1 MQKRHGF
8 FVLTNDSSL
17 SLSLSYIIA
26 SNGEMIVISSSSTLV
41 EIGNFGNERL
51 PRKLDSL
58 PDARKKE
65 RESVVYI
72 HVYNVYKRSN
82 VNIYRSVDI
91 HAWRERYKRRRDT
104 CTTVPSVTCS
114 FRTFDKRMEQRKYLF
129 VGHDIL
135 ANLFFSF
142 SFSLFFF

>member
-8 FVLTNDSSL
+8 FVLANDSSL

-58 PDARKKE
+58 PDARE
-65 RESVVYI
+65 RESVI
-72 HVYNVYKRSN
+72 RS
-82 VNIYRSVDI
+82 IYTRL
-91 HAWRERYKRRRDT
+91 
-104 CTTVPSVTCS
+104 
-114 FRTFDKRMEQRKYLF
+114 QR
-129 VGHDIL
+129 I
-135 ANLFFSF
+135 
-142 SFSLFFF
+142 